1 MIRNF
6 EKSIGAQ
13 SDKLHLPTMAN
24 YDGIE
29 KGGRHFGGA
38 MIKHIYASVASFFFF
53 LFLPKEHYWQSLI
66 VEAWSTLYGYT
77 CIRTYTDI
85 YGFKISIYTDI
96 LHSSHLTNPNDSCY
110 VPMSYRL
117 FTWL

>member
-53 LFLPKEHYWQSLI
+53 FYFYPRNITGK
-66 VEAWSTLYGYT
+66 VWSSKLGAP
-77 CIRTYTDI
+77 YTDI
-85 YGFKISIYTDI
+85 HVYARTQIYTVLKYPFIRIFYI
-96 LHSSHLTNPNDSCY
+96 LHI
-110 VPMSYRL
+110 
-117 FTWL
+117 

>member
-53 LFLPKEHYWQSLI
+53 FISTQGTLLAKFDRRSLEHPIRIYM
-66 VEAWSTLYGYT
+66 YT
-77 CIRTYTDI
+77 HVHRYIR
-85 YGFKISIYTDI
+85 F
-96 LHSSHLTNPNDSCY
+96 
-110 VPMSYRL
+110 
-117 FTWL
+117 